1 MPVSSEVRADWKV
14 GDCDSMGDGQ
24 PIEFPLP
31 MASAPVPSESLGANW
46 DADDSDSMAEGEP
59 IESANW
65 DIDDNDSMAGGEA
78 IESPP
83 AVPPG
88 HGRTGGGKPNGPSW
102 KKHRAIL
109 LAEDGYPP
117 VFLGLQCLADIVV
130 PGAHVFDVGVTEA
143 DLSDHMTII
152 QAKDLD
158 VDGLPESVAEHL
170 EEVRLARTTWPV
182 RSSSSE
188 LFSALHEALDVSM
201 PDDWRLRWPFRN
213 HSVMEAFLP
222 TLKDW
227 LQTLDAT
234 HAPQQ
239 FADMMF
245 ACLLVQAR
253 AIAEK
258 EVCCLLSLRVMN
270 AVQETHRDSL
280 AFGGMPTAARQQLR
294 ACRQHSFAWLGLVGL
309 DSVFDKLCVGIP
321 HSI

>member
-1 MPVSSEVRADWKV
+1 
-14 GDCDSMGDGQ
+14 
-24 PIEFPLP
+24 
-31 MASAPVPSESLGANW
+31 
-46 DADDSDSMAEGEP
+46 
-59 IESANW
+59 
-65 DIDDNDSMAGGEA
+65 MAGGEA

-117 VFLGLQCLADIVV
+117 VFLGRHCLADIVV

-158 VDGLPESVAEHL
+158 VDRLPESLAQHL
-170 EEVRLARTTWPV
+170 REVRLARNTWPPAKP
-182 RSSSSE
+182 E
-188 LFSALHEALDVSM
+188 LVSALREALLFWM
-201 PDDWRLRWPFRN
+201 PDARHLRWPFHS
-213 HSVMEAFLP
+213 HSVMDAFVP
-222 TLKDW
+222 TLKDL
-227 LQTLDAT
+227 LQTLDET

-245 ACLLVQAR
+245 ACLLVQAC

-270 AVQETHRDSL
+270 AVQETHGDSL
-280 AFGGMPTAARQQLR
+280 AFGGLLTAARQQLR
-294 ACRQHSFAWLGLVGL
+294 ACRQHSLAWLGLVGL
-309 DSVFDKLCVGIP
+309 DSVFAKLCVGIP
-321 HSI
+321 LSI

>member
-1 MPVSSEVRADWKV
+1 MPVSSEVRADWEV
-14 GDCDSMGDGQ
+14 GDCDGMGDGQ

-31 MASAPVPSESLGANW
+31 MASAPIPSESLGANW
-46 DADDSDSMAEGEP
+46 DADGSDSMAEGEP

-117 VFLGLQCLADIVV
+117 VFLGLQCLEDIAV

-158 VDGLPESVAEHL
+158 VDRLPEPLAQHL
-170 EEVRLARTTWPV
+170 REVRLVRITWLPAKPEPV
-182 RSSSSE
+182 
-188 LFSALHEALDVSM
+188 SALREALLFWM
-201 PDDWRLRWPFRN
+201 PDARRLRRPFRN

-222 TLKDW
+222 TLKDL
-227 LQTLDAT
+227 LQTLDET

-245 ACLLVQAR
+245 ACLLVQAC

-258 EVCCLLSLRVMN
+258 EVCCLLGLRVMN
-270 AVQETHRDSL
+270 AVQETHSDSL
-280 AFGGMPTAARQQLR
+280 AFGGLLTAARQQLR
-294 ACRQHSFAWLGLVGL
+294 ACRQHSFAWLELVGL

-321 HSI
+321 HPI